1 LYDIVCKYLAE
12 TFQVDFSIP
21 NHAGNTPLTHAVA
34 FGRDNVVKWLLTD
47 PSLQVSREDEV
58 MALSLAQDFVQ
69 WTSGNNKERTK
80 VLNLFF
86 QEEGDDE
93 DEFDTMDGLL

>member
-1 LYDIVCKYLAE
+1 
-12 TFQVDFSIP
+12 VDFSIP
-21 NHAGNTPLTHAVA
+21 NHAGNNPLGHAVA
-34 FGRDNVVKWLLTD
+34 FGRDNVVKWLLED

-58 MALSLAQDFVQ
+58 MALSLAQDYVH

-86 QEEGDDE
+86 QEEEHE
-93 DEFDTMDGLL
+93 DEFDTMDGLIL